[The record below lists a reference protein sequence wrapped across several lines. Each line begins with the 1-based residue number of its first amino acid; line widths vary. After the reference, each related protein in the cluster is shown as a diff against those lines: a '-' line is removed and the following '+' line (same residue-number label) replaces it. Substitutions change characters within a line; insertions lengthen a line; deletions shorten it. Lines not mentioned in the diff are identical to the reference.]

1 MTVPCSGPWT
11 MQRRWCARMTHTN
24 STWNVAVGT
33 VKKSAATRSRAWFR
47 RNERQVGDGG
57 WRCQTRY
64 LATVVGETLMPSFR
78 SSLSMRGVP
87 QSGLARL
94 IFRMS
99 AWMSGSIA
107 GRPERR
113 RLFRAP

>member
-1 MTVPCSGPWT
+1 
-11 MQRRWCARMTHTN
+11 MTHTN

-47 RNERQVGDGG
+47 RNERQEGDGG

-87 QSGLARL
+87 HGGLARL

-99 AWMSGSIA
+99 ARMSGSIA

-113 RLFRAP
+113 RLFRAQYVRKH